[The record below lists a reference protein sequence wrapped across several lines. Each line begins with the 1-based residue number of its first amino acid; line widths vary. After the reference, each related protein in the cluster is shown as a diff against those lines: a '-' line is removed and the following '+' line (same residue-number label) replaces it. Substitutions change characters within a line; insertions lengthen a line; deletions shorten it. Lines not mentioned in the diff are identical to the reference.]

1 MPQDLATETVFW
13 RLIRLS
19 TICAILL
26 SERRLH
32 THLTSTPFTSLQ
44 QPRVGFCIGPDFLT
58 NLKHC
63 AWRAEGLL
71 IPQIWAKTWFSDA
84 NNPTTISKIAKGKIQ
99 ILPLMFSLF
108 SSSFFPPHAFK
119 FNACMVLNLLSDVH
133 YIQIGG
139 DMESQNFQIS
149 HNRVT
154 LPSHRRF
161 FCFKVF

>member
-44 QPRVGFCIGPDFLT
+44 QPWVGFCIGPDFLT

-84 NNPTTISKIAKGKIQ
+84 NNPTTISKIAKGTIQ

-108 SSSFFPPHAFK
+108 SLFFFPPHAFK
-119 FNACMVLNLLSDVH
+119 FNACMVWICYRTSII
-133 YIQIGG
+133 YRWGG
-139 DMESQNFQIS
+139 YGKPKFSNKS
-149 HNRVT
+149 
-154 LPSHRRF
+154 
-161 FCFKVF
+161 